1 MASLTPIR
9 VTERA
14 QKLAQEI
21 LHPGD
26 IAIDATAGK
35 GRDAAFLAQCV
46 GPGGHVHAFDIQPV
60 AIDASRNLLTIA
72 GLMERVTLHPR
83 SHAEIKESIPLEQHG
98 RVGAVLFNLGY
109 LPGGS
114 PTIITQPAST
124 AKALQAARAE
134 LRVGGRI
141 VCVSYTGH
149 PGGEQE
155 SDIVKQFADQCEQS
169 GDAVQRLGL
178 DPNPGRPWVMTVT
191 RNFA

>member
-46 GPGGHVHAFDIQPV
+46 GSTGHVHAFDIQTV
-60 AIDASRNLLTIA
+60 AMDASRNLLTIA
-72 GLMERVTLHPR
+72 GLINRVTLHLR
-83 SHAEIKESIPLEQHG
+83 SHAEIKEALPVEQHG

-114 PTIITQPAST
+114 TSIITQPLST
-124 AKALQAARAE
+124 AKALQAARVE
-134 LRVGGRI
+134 LRAGGRI

-155 SDIVKQFADQCEQS
+155 SDIVKQFADQCEKS
-169 GDAVQRLGL
+169 GDEVQRLGL
-178 DPNPGRPWVMTVT
+178 DPNPGRPWVLTVT
-191 RNFA
+191 RPLA